1 MSEIVCK
8 MVRASL
14 EDLDEIHALT
24 RLAADRSKVTA
35 WDEGYPN
42 RAILTDDLKAGVL
55 YKSVH
60 EGKIISIMLIRP
72 WGEYLAYE
80 GDQDIET
87 WDPAIENPCGMAR
100 FCVDP
105 RLQGRGLGRRM
116 MQASI
121 DKARELGF
129 DGIHF
134 QAAKN
139 NPLITLKTTL
149 FFSNENS
156 SRRTSF
162 LPNTTGDIKSTVH
175 SNRNA
180 AVTADGAVE
189 YLTKIAD
196 MEIPKIPTTIII
208 IGCFSMYFM
217 ICSLR

>member
-60 EGKIISIMLIRP
+60 EGKIISVMLIRP

-87 WDPAIENPCGMAR
+87 WDPAIQNPCGMAR

-121 DKARELGF
+121 DKAREQGY

-139 NPLITLKTTL
+139 NPLTHHLYDSMG
-149 FFSNENS
+149 FHRAGEVSEHH
-156 SRRTSF
+156 
-162 LPNTTGDIKSTVH
+162 GD
-175 SNRNA
+175 
-180 AVTADGAVE
+180 
-189 YLTKIAD
+189 Y
-196 MEIPKIPTTIII
+196 
-208 IGCFSMYFM
+208 
-217 ICSLR
+217 ICYEMQL